1 MKRIPAMIYSR
12 CCGYYTNYEA
22 LHAGK
27 KAEWDERKTIDVSKL
42 GESIKLQ
49 RSGVKNEDKSC

>member
-27 KAEWDERKTIDVSKL
+27 KAEWDERKTIYVSKL

-49 RSGVKNEDKSC
+49 RNGIKS